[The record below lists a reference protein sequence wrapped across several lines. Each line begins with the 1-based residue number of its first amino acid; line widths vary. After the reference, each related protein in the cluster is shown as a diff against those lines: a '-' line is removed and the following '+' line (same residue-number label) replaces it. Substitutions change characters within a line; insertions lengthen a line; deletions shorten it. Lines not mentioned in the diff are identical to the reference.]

1 MLLLI
6 EIALCLLQVSFNGYR
21 KEASS
26 SGVIAPPAPPVPTP
40 MVHVSYI
47 SGQAT
52 SKLLYECKH
61 AVRMFHAQIAV
72 VNTSHTQMKPN
83 TWLILCGSIL
93 HLPKK

>member
-1 MLLLI
+1 MFLLI
-6 EIALCLLQVSFNGYR
+6 EIALCLLQVSFNGCR

-26 SGVIAPPAPPVPTP
+26 SGVIAPPVPTP